1 MDFCA
6 IEIIKLCYVITGQ
19 KSQWSLPEIARA
31 MLPRATAHDRK
42 QRIVAA
48 VWPSIK
54 LASQKEK

>member
-48 VWPSIK
+48 VWAPIK
-54 LASQKEK
+54 LAS